1 MCVLEVVLTC
11 ALNNICGEVAMNCT
25 ALANSFEGGLWIV
38 HIKCHASG
46 RHGTATA
53 CRLQEER
60 DIKGLCLAFSFASAC
75 LFYFFEMAR
84 RARSSE
90 RSSGAAVWL
99 WGFVG

>member
-1 MCVLEVVLTC
+1 MQCQEEE
-11 ALNNICGEVAMNCT
+11 ALLRNALSLQDT
-25 ALANSFEGGLWIV
+25 AR
-38 HIKCHASG
+38 AS
-46 RHGTATA
+46 
-53 CRLQEER
+53 RLQDVR

>member
-1 MCVLEVVLTC
+1 MYILS
-11 ALNNICGEVAMNCT
+11 A
-25 ALANSFEGGLWIV
+25 
-38 HIKCHASG
+38 HASG
-46 RHGTATA
+46 RHGTAIA
-53 CRLQEER
+53 CRLQDVR